1 MQADRSACMMP
12 PSRTAYAATQSAVA
26 PDAVHAHIPG
36 RCKTGV
42 ARRLGSTRVA
52 CPNSHSRNATLH
64 PSYMHVPS
72 CSLYCYMHLYRFRS
86 FSSNTWRATDTACL
100 VVCTQSVQPC
110 RTGPVGGEIQLPIV
124 KLKEHIYFSF
134 ALSIFLCTLS
144 SIPSSSVIVRHI
156 CERDL
161 STLKMAIIR

>member
-12 PSRTAYAATQSAVA
+12 PSRTGTAYAATQSAVA

-64 PSYMHVPS
+64 PSYMYRRAIS
-72 CSLYCYMHLYRFRS
+72 IATCMHLYRFRS
-86 FSSNTWRATDTACL
+86 FSSNTWRCL
-100 VVCTQSVQPC
+100 VVCRRVCSLAELALY
-110 RTGPVGGEIQLPIV
+110 VGGEIQLPIV
-124 KLKEHIYFSF
+124 KGTHLCPIYV
-134 ALSIFLCTLS
+134 SIYVPLVVHPLLQ
-144 SIPSSSVIVRHI
+144 RL
-156 CERDL
+156 RW
-161 STLKMAIIR
+161 R